1 MFEPK
6 RVVLAI
12 LYERDKAL
20 IKYWIEI
27 KLQRTCLQRA
37 NQQPNQETYDLIS
50 CTDTYILM
58 KFNVICFKGIST
70 CYYTEVEGKCTFF
83 GLLFP

>member
-20 IKYWIEI
+20 IKHWIEI
-27 KLQRTCLQRA
+27 KLFDEKNLSPKSQSAAKPRNIWS
-37 NQQPNQETYDLIS
+37 NQLHWYIH
-50 CTDTYILM
+50 TD
-58 KFNVICFKGIST
+58 
-70 CYYTEVEGKCTFF
+70 EVQFHMF
-83 GLLFP
+83 

>member
-20 IKYWIEI
+20 VKYWIEI
-27 KLQRTCLQRA
+27 KLFDEKTCLQRA
-37 NQQPNQETYDLIS
+37 NQRPNQETYDLIS
-50 CTDTYILM
+50 CTDTY
-58 KFNVICFKGIST
+58 
-70 CYYTEVEGKCTFF
+70 
-83 GLLFP
+83 